1 MRNLDKIL
9 YHFLFALLLVLCA
22 GCSSSD
28 SDKSKI
34 IKIGAVA
41 SLTGPAGEQGQ
52 NWLNGALLAVKE
64 YKQKGIEVELFVEDD
79 QTQPA
84 KVVSA
89 FNKLIQVNRVQAAIG
104 GTWDYL
110 AEAAIPVAI
119 KNKIPFITPT
129 NPVEILSDSAI
140 SSGFIYSNGL
150 SLSSIEKQARSFIVN
165 SGISSIGIIYPDL
178 PFGTR
183 QADVVRAIASDLKL
197 PVVFEYAFPPSSLM
211 SDTVKLAAQ
220 KILQNKPQ
228 LTFMVIDYNGL
239 DLFTKECQLLR
250 IQPQVLTTQ
259 HLDQA
264 FIFSKDP
271 SRYKNMYAI
280 YPTDPKD
287 KTFSERFKNE
297 YGHAPKVYSQEGY
310 AAAQALIE
318 LLAIR
323 KSFDGPQLQ
332 LQTIL
337 GAYQIPNETR
347 LLGTGAGQI
356 MTTKTGSFEPY
367 N

>member
-1 MRNLDKIL
+1 MKSSYKFVSYFIL
-9 YHFLFALLLVLCA
+9 ILFALLSC
-22 GCSSSD
+22 GCNSTR
-28 SDKSKI
+28 SDKNK
-34 IKIGAVA
+34 IKIGAIA
-41 SLTGPAGEQGQ
+41 SLTGAAGEQGQ
-52 NWLNGALLAVKE
+52 NWLNGASLAVKE
-64 YKQKGIEVELFVEDD
+64 YKQKGIDVELYTEDD

-89 FNKLIQVNRVQAAIG
+89 FNKLIQVNGIQAAIG

-110 AEAAIPVAI
+110 AEAAFPVAI

-129 NPVEILSDSAI
+129 NPVEILSDAAK
-140 SSGFIYSNGL
+140 SSELIYSNCL
-150 SLSSIEKQARSFIVN
+150 TLASIEKQARSFIVN
-165 SGISSIGIIYPDL
+165 SSVASIGLIYPDL

-183 QADVVRAIASDLKL
+183 QADVIKAVAADLNIPIL
-197 PVVFEYAFPPSSLM
+197 FDYAFPPSSLM
-211 SDTVKLAAQ
+211 SDTVKLASQ
-220 KILQNKPQ
+220 KILQNNPS

-250 IQPQVLTTQ
+250 IQPQILTTQ

-271 SRYKNMYAI
+271 LRYKYMYAI
-280 YPTDPKD
+280 YPVEPQDS
-287 KTFSERFKNE
+287 FFKNLYVKE
-297 YGHAPKVYSQEGY
+297 FGHQPKVYAQEGY

-318 LLAIR
+318 LLLQR
-323 KSFDGPQLQ
+323 KTFAGPTLN

-337 GAYQIPNETR
+337 GDYQVPNETR
-347 LLGTGAGQI
+347 LLGAGVGRI
-356 MTTKTGSFEPY
+356 MTTKSGVFEEF